1 MDIFGIE
8 SWIGW
13 KRKTSMKKHP
23 DDDANDRGYRE
34 HKSVPYYD
42 QVKVIS
48 RQERYM
54 KTFRKFPFVFVMVG
68 RLLKVFRCSGRI
80 STYLK

>member
-1 MDIFGIE
+1 MEIFGIE

-48 RQERYM
+48 KQERYM
-54 KTFRKFPFVFVMVG
+54 KTDSENSPLCLWWSDDYWKYSDVPVG
-68 RLLKVFRCSGRI
+68 
-80 STYLK
+80 